1 VVAHIIL
8 PVLFQG
14 ILYKDI
20 IKIHVVGKDII
31 KINKKTCSLIR
42 VSARWNCRI
51 DRMKKNSEHTTAG
64 TPEATAA
71 LRYIKGTASVEEET
85 AVNKWLAEDE
95 SHEKELQQ
103 IARIY
108 YARQTKE
115 RILARDSSKAFD
127 RVKKQI
133 KRKTQIMWMRG
144 IAIAA
149 ACLTSVLLLST
160 ALSYYY
166 MKQTAEPVPQTVTIT
181 SNPGMRTQFGLPD
194 GTIVHLNS
202 GSTFTY
208 PVPYNKEERR
218 VTLSGEA
225 YFNVA
230 HKEDHPFIVNVL
242 NGNLNVKVTG
252 TEFNI
257 QAYEN
262 DEEINTTLLSG
273 SVVLE
278 YTGRK
283 GNTDRILLAPSEKVT
298 YNPSTKHFNK
308 TEVNTQIETSWIE
321 GKIIFRNTPIP
332 EVLKRLSHYYNVRFD
347 IKNPEIERYHF
358 TGTFINKQLSQVL
371 DYLKISS
378 DINYKINSTME
389 DDSSGMK
396 YSTIVLWKNK

>member
-1 VVAHIIL
+1 
-8 PVLFQG
+8 
-14 ILYKDI
+14 
-20 IKIHVVGKDII
+20 
-31 KINKKTCSLIR
+31 
-42 VSARWNCRI
+42 
-51 DRMKKNSEHTTAG
+51 MKEYSEHTTEGIPDTTVAF
-64 TPEATAA
+64 
-71 LRYIKGTASVEEET
+71 RYIKGTTSEEEKT

-115 RILARDSSKAFD
+115 RILARDSYKAFEA
-127 RVKKQI
+127 VEKQVR
-133 KRKTQIMWMRG
+133 RKALTRWMRG
-144 IAIAA
+144 ITVAA
-149 ACLTSVLLLST
+149 ACFAGVFLLSPVFG
-160 ALSYYY
+160 YYISQ
-166 MKQTAEPVPQTVTIT
+166 MKEAAPQTVTVT

-208 PVPYNKEERR
+208 PMPYDKKERK
-218 VTLSGEA
+218 VTLAGEA
-225 YFNVA
+225 YFKVA
-230 HKEDHPFIVNVL
+230 HKEEQPFIVDVL
-242 NGNLNVKVTG
+242 NGSLQVKVTG

-262 DEEINTTLLSG
+262 DDEINTTLLSG
-273 SVVLE
+273 SVALE

-283 GNTDRILLAPSEKVT
+283 GNTDRTLLVPSEKAT
-298 YNPSTKHFNK
+298 YNPLTRHFNK

-321 GKIIFRNTPIP
+321 GKLIFKNTPLP
-332 EVLKRLSHYYNVRFD
+332 EVLKRLSHYYNVRFEIRNPG
-347 IKNPEIERYHF
+347 IKSYCF

-378 DINYKINSTME
+378 EINYKINSTTE

-396 YSTIVLWKNK
+396 YATIVLWKNK

>member
-1 VVAHIIL
+1 
-8 PVLFQG
+8 
-14 ILYKDI
+14 
-20 IKIHVVGKDII
+20 
-31 KINKKTCSLIR
+31 
-42 VSARWNCRI
+42 
-51 DRMKKNSEHTTAG
+51 MKENSEHTTEIPPDAIV
-64 TPEATAA
+64 A
-71 LRYIKGTASVEEET
+71 LRYIKGTASAEEKI
-85 AVNKWLAEDE
+85 AVNKWLAGDE

-127 RVKKQI
+127 RVEKQI
-133 KRKTQIMWMRG
+133 KRKAHIRRMRG
-144 IAIAA
+144 IAAVA
-149 ACLTSVLLLST
+149 ACFTGVLLLST
-160 ALSYYY
+160 TLSYYIS
-166 MKQTAEPVPQTVTIT
+166 QTTEPAPQTVTIT
-181 SNPGMRTQFGLPD
+181 SNPGMRTQFSLPD

-202 GSTFTY
+202 GSAFTY

-225 YFNVA
+225 YFKVA
-230 HKEDHPFIVNVL
+230 HKEDQPFIVDVL
-242 NGNLNVKVTG
+242 NGDFHVKVTG
-252 TEFNI
+252 TEFNV

-273 SVVLE
+273 SVMLE

-283 GNTDRILLAPSEKVT
+283 GTGKTLLAPSEKAT
-298 YNPSTKHFNK
+298 YNPLTKHFNK
-308 TEVNTQIETSWIE
+308 TGVNAQIETSWIE
-321 GKIIFRNTPIP
+321 GKLIFRNTPIP

-378 DINYKINSTME
+378 NINYKINSTVE

-396 YSTIVLWKNK
+396 YSTIALWKNN